1 MRPSYPSCQRCR
13 RARAEGRVLTSA
25 ASAELSPSSSLESVH
40 GSPPVNVSLDL
51 AQGANRTEDGDHV
64 VITNRPRNAVSG
76 SVESPHR
83 HRCSTQTTLIHVSC
97 HLTSKT
103 SEAKGPTEAD
113 STVTEAIAQA
123 GLPVGILGST
133 DESRLSHDNCCCLSH
148 LQREVSK
155 DRVCW
160 AKPRTQLLVVSHCQ
174 NQEGSKVDR

>member
-1 MRPSYPSCQRCR
+1 M
-13 RARAEGRVLTSA
+13 LTSA

-51 AQGANRTEDGDHV
+51 AHRANRTEEGDHV

-83 HRCSTQTTLIHVSC
+83 HRCSTQTTFIHVSC

-113 STVTEAIAQA
+113 STVTEAITQA

-133 DESRLSHDNCCCLSH
+133 NKSRLSHDNCCCLSH
-148 LQREVSK
+148 LQLEVSK
-155 DRVCW
+155 DQVVQKVWTGRVLW
-160 AKPRTQLLVVSHCQ
+160 SGVESSYKWRDSQGRERGDQLGGGCGGGGL
-174 NQEGSKVDR
+174 

>member
-1 MRPSYPSCQRCR
+1 MRPSYPSCQRFP
-13 RARAEGRVLTSA
+13 RAWAEGCVLTSA

-51 AQGANRTEDGDHV
+51 AHGANRTEEGDHV
-64 VITNRPRNAVSG
+64 VITNRPRNAVTG

-83 HRCSTQTTLIHVSC
+83 HRCSTQTTFIHVSC

-113 STVTEAIAQA
+113 STVTEAVAQA

-133 DESRLSHDNCCCLSH
+133 NKSRLSHDNCCCLSH

-155 DRVCW
+155 DRV
-160 AKPRTQLLVVSHCQ
+160 
-174 NQEGSKVDR
+174 